1 MYTTTRQAQS
11 LNKSGIRRLPLLTLL
26 INLLTLMSFGEKG
39 GSFFFYENNFYN
51 TSLDLAQ
58 NFRTI

>member
-39 GSFFFYENNFYN
+39 GSFFFY
-51 TSLDLAQ
+51 
-58 NFRTI
+58 